1 MTEPSL
7 PAPRRLAD
15 RVEWRLSAHF
25 FRAMFDFGVLSEAGA
40 DSLKHLFIGSIG
52 GFVSAAWLM
61 VVIYAD
67 KYLVLWF
74 QPSPEPYRRAL
85 LGDDMFMLGV
95 PMLVGAF
102 VTLLVSSS
110 LFPDERDFRILGPL
124 PIHRGVVF
132 GAKMAALVLFVGAF
146 IALTDASLL
155 PLFLLTTRNP
165 WGEHVFVGRL
175 AAWLATSAAA
185 SAFAILAAA
194 AGVGLLGL
202 LRSSARLQG
211 VTTTAKSLALGL
223 LVLSVPLVVRL
234 SDLGGALADRS
245 PWFLLVPPAWFV
257 GLERVMAGSRDPA
270 FVRLAAI
277 ALTALAGAAVAVGG
291 LYTLLFRHFERL
303 VLRPPIT
310 SPAGQ
315 DSALRRRQGG
325 SPAYLAVGLFTVA
338 TLRRGALHQGV
349 LVGLAAC
356 GFGLAANSLMGDEWK
371 AAALWTP
378 FTLMFACG
386 IGVRS
391 SLVLPVEHR
400 ANWIFRITED
410 DATRADQLRAMNDVA
425 TVCVAV
431 PAVAASLPRA
441 VGSTGPEGRDRGRG
455 GGHRG
460 PAVRSRGPARLAADS
475 VHLLVPARQ
484 TVRGPELL
492 RRVRRLHRLR
502 AGRRMAAPDRGDEH
516 RECPGHRRRRS
527 RTGVRAPAAA
537 ARRLGEAAADVRGRV
552 PRRADGARAQAVG
565 ARRSSRRR
573 RTPPRHPPALRRQR
587 PASTTRPPPSAPD
600 RAARRAAGAWCRSAG
615 VDAGRPLPRHG

>member
-165 WGEHVFVGRL
+165 WGEHVFVGRMV
-175 AAWLATSAAA
+175 AWLATSAAA

-245 PWFLLVPPAWFV
+245 PWFLLDWRRIPFTCSYLPGKRFVAQSFFV
-257 GLERVMAGSRDPA
+257 GCAGYIV
-270 FVRLAAI
+270 FVLAGEWLLQTAVTSTAS
-277 ALTALAGAAVAVGG
+277 ALVIVAAGAALAYV
-291 LYTLLFRHFERL
+291 
-303 VLRPPIT
+303 
-310 SPAGQ
+310 
-315 DSALRRRQGG
+315 LRRRRLDAWAKR
-325 SPAYLAVGLFTVA
+325 P
-338 TLRRGALHQGV
+338 
-349 LVGLAAC
+349 
-356 GFGLAANSLMGDEWK
+356 
-371 AAALWTP
+371 
-378 FTLMFACG
+378 LMF
-386 IGVRS
+386 
-391 SLVLPVEHR
+391 
-400 ANWIFRITED
+400 ED
-410 DATRADQLRAMNDVA
+410 EFPDALMALELR
-425 TVCVAV
+425 
-431 PAVAASLPRA
+431 
-441 VGSTGPEGRDRGRG
+441 
-455 GGHRG
+455 
-460 PAVRSRGPARLAADS
+460 
-475 VHLLVPARQ
+475 Q
-484 TVRGPELL
+484 
-492 RRVRRLHRLR
+492 
-502 AGRRMAAPDRGDEH
+502 
-516 RECPGHRRRRS
+516 
-527 RTGVRAPAAA
+527 
-537 ARRLGEAAADVRGRV
+537 
-552 PRRADGARAQAVG
+552 
-565 ARRSSRRR
+565 
-573 RTPPRHPPALRRQR
+573 
-587 PASTTRPPPSAPD
+587 
-600 RAARRAAGAWCRSAG
+600 
-615 VDAGRPLPRHG
+615 

>member
-185 SAFAILAAA
+185 SAFAILAVA

-270 FVRLAAI
+270 FVRLAGRRPDGARRRRRGRRRAVHA
-277 ALTALAGAAVAVGG
+277 ALPALRAAGAAAADHVTGWPG
-291 LYTLLFRHFERL
+291 LG
-303 VLRPPIT
+303 PPA
-310 SPAGQ
+310 PPG
-315 DSALRRRQGG
+315 R
-325 SPAYLAVGLFTVA
+325 
-338 TLRRGALHQGV
+338 
-349 LVGLAAC
+349 
-356 GFGLAANSLMGDEWK
+356 
-371 AAALWTP
+371 
-378 FTLMFACG
+378 
-386 IGVRS
+386 
-391 SLVLPVEHR
+391 
-400 ANWIFRITED
+400 
-410 DATRADQLRAMNDVA
+410 
-425 TVCVAV
+425 
-431 PAVAASLPRA
+431 LPRLP
-441 VGSTGPEGRDRGRG
+441 GGRPLHGRDAAPRRAPPGRAG
-455 GGHRG
+455 G
-460 PAVRSRGPARLAADS
+460 P
-475 VHLLVPARQ
+475 
-484 TVRGPELL
+484 
-492 RRVRRLHRLR
+492 RRVRARPGRQQPD
-502 AGRRMAAPDRGDEH
+502 GRRVEGRGAVDA
-516 RECPGHRRRRS
+516 
-527 RTGVRAPAAA
+527 VY
-537 ARRLGEAAADVRGRV
+537 ADVRVR
-552 PRRADGARAQAVG
+552 D
-565 ARRSSRRR
+565 RS
-573 RTPPRHPPALRRQR
+573 PVVA
-587 PASTTRPPPSAPD
+587 
-600 RAARRAAGAWCRSAG
+600 RAARRASREL
-615 VDAGRPLPRHG
+615 DLPHHRGRRHARRPVARR

>member
-165 WGEHVFVGRL
+165 WGEHVLVGRL
-175 AAWLATSAAA
+175 AAWLVTSAAA

-270 FVRLAAI
+270 FLRLAAI

-291 LYTLLFRHFERL
+291 LYTLLFRRFERL

-410 DATRADQLRAMNDVA
+410 AATRADQLRAMNDVA

-431 PAVAASLPRA
+431 PAVAASLPLLWAALGPKA
-441 VGSTGPEGRDRGRG
+441 VIAAVVVAIVGLLFVHAVLLDWRRIPFTCSYLPGKRFVAQSFFVGCAAYIVFVLAGERLLQTAVTSTASALVIVAAGA
-455 GGHRG
+455 
-460 PAVRSRGPARLAADS
+460 AVAYVL
-475 VHLLVPARQ
+475 
-484 TVRGPELL
+484 
-492 RRVRRLHRLR
+492 
-502 AGRRMAAPDRGDEH
+502 
-516 RECPGHRRRRS
+516 RRRRLD
-527 RTGVRAPAAA
+527 TWAK
-537 ARRLGEAAADVRGRV
+537 
-552 PRRADGARAQAVG
+552 
-565 ARRSSRRR
+565 
-573 RTPPRHPPALRRQR
+573 
-587 PASTTRPPPSAPD
+587 
-600 RAARRAAGAWCRSAG
+600 
-615 VDAGRPLPRHG
+615 RPLMFEDEFPDALMALELRQ